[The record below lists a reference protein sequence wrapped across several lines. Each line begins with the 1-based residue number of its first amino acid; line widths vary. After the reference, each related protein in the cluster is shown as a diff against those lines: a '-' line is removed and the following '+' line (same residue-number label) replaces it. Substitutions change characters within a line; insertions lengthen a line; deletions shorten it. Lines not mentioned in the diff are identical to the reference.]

1 MKTIAITIDEATLAS
16 VDRLVGRGRRAG
28 MNRSQ
33 LIRQAVADYIS
44 RLERLAEDQR
54 EDLILRRHRGR
65 LARQTSAL
73 VRAQAKP

>member
-1 MKTIAITIDEATLAS
+1 MKTIAITIDEDTLAS
-16 VDRLVGRGRRAG
+16 VDRLVERRAG
-28 MNRSQ
+28 KNRSQ

>member
-16 VDRLVGRGRRAG
+16 VDRLVGRERRAG
-28 MNRSQ
+28 KNRSQ